1 MFRKSVF
8 TMQGRFRACIT
19 FDPFCEAH
27 FMIQKH
33 SAQSYSY
40 RIALGGII
48 ASLCMLCMFLTGVF
62 PMFYLILPMLA
73 SGLIFLMALETST
86 YWGFLTYISVGLLS
100 VFVTP
105 NKDAALAFLIFFG
118 YYPLLRPKMEHSR
131 LRLLAFLL
139 RLALF
144 NAAVLGFFWISV
156 YVLGMK
162 ALLDSLGDYGKY
174 GGWILLGIANLM
186 FLSYDYIMGAF
197 PTVYRQHLK
206 PRIFPRH

>member
-1 MFRKSVF
+1 
-8 TMQGRFRACIT
+8 
-19 FDPFCEAH
+19 
-27 FMIQKH
+27 MIQKH

-131 LRLLAFLL
+131 LRLLVFLL